1 MNIPTEP
8 PVLTSKAARHILVLG
23 GTGFVGRSVC
33 ERLVER
39 SGGGNARVLVPSRR
53 PQRAQHLRTL
63 PTVELLQADV
73 HDEAVLRQLLVG
85 CDAVINLVAILHGS
99 EADFTRAHV
108 ELPRKLVA
116 ACQAAGVR
124 RVVHVSALGAA
135 VHAPSRYLRSKAA
148 GEAVLATSG
157 LDVTVLRPSVIFGE
171 HDQFINLFAAMQ
183 TVTPVVPLAG
193 ASAQFQPVWVE
204 DVASAIVA
212 ALDQP
217 ASIGQTLECGG
228 PTVYTL
234 AQLVRFAGRCTGRE
248 RLVIALPEAVARLQA
263 GLMELLP
270 GTPLMSRD
278 NVDSMRVP
286 NVLGAQRP
294 TLESL
299 GIEPRS
305 LEVVMT
311 PLLQDRIGCARLDKL
326 RAHAHGG

>member
-1 MNIPTEP
+1 MNTPTES
-8 PVLTSKAARHILVLG
+8 PVLAPNAPRHILVLG

-39 SGGGNARVLVPSRR
+39 SGGGDARILVPSRR

-63 PTVELLQADV
+63 PTVEVLQADV
-73 HDEAVLRQLLVG
+73 HDEAVLRRLVAG

-99 EADFTRAHV
+99 EADFERTHV

-135 VHAPSRYLRSKAA
+135 INAPSRYLRSKAA
-148 GEAVLATSG
+148 GEVVLETSG

-171 HDQFINLFAAMQ
+171 HDRFINLFATMQ
-183 TVTPVVPLAG
+183 RVTPVVPLAG
-193 ASAQFQPVWVE
+193 AAAQFQPVWVE

-217 ASIGQTLECGG
+217 GSIGQTLECGG

-234 AQLVRFAGRCTGRE
+234 EQLVRFAGRCTGRE

-286 NVLGAQRP
+286 NVLGDQRAR
-294 TLESL
+294 LASL

-305 LEVVMT
+305 LEAVMT
-311 PLLQDRIGCARLDKL
+311 PLLQERTGCARLDAL